1 MYYVYYI
8 RLSLKVKLQIQ
19 FWKMEIA
26 QYRIFKAQATFFNVI
41 YRFVKIGDNYIIT
54 DEVQ

>member
-1 MYYVYYI
+1 MYSVYYI

-19 FWKMEIA
+19 FWKMKIA
-26 QYRIFKAQATFFNVI
+26 QYKIFKAQATFFYVI
-41 YRFVKIGDNYIIT
+41 YRFVKIGDNYIVA